1 MTAPISRHRISH
13 RWPLLTTLVVGLLAI
28 VAVSL
33 GAWRGAGAFAPAGT
47 PGASPTA
54 SPMASPITSPVASP
68 GASPV
73 AGSAA
78 GNNGSGFPGHDAVD
92 AITQRI
98 VHSNPI
104 LARVTGPNPGDAVFD
119 PYRIL
124 TADQA
129 KSLSGDAR
137 RLQGAGLPTL
147 VYIRVSLD
155 NESQSQ
161 AFANSLVHKPGL
173 VESSK
178 GAQDGLVVLVSIP
191 PGAPEKSTIAVA
203 HGANALP
210 VNGLDDAA
218 IHQIYED
225 GMLPRLQK
233 GQIFPALEFGLRKF
247 NYVVAYSPYSTPV
260 LSSTAKTVGRWLG
273 IVAPLAALT
282 AISLLILTWFPAGA
296 SWRGPVT
303 NEWRA
308 WLATWWPAVVA
319 GGLCVVLIP
328 LAVYARNRI
337 GIFAAAL
344 LIIAILLDVWVTA
357 DHPARPRRRR
367 VVTVAPA
374 RPDNVVRRRAVLE
387 RSRPRRRNR
396 SEGPAA

>member
-1 MTAPISRHRISH
+1 MTASALFRRISH

-28 VAVSL
+28 LVVGL
-33 GAWRGAGAFAPAGT
+33 GTWRGAGAISPAGT
-47 PGASPTA
+47 PGASPAA
-54 SPMASPITSPVASP
+54 SPMASPIASPAASP

-73 AGSAA
+73 AGTVA
-78 GNNGSGFPGHDAVD
+78 GGNGGSPGHDAVD

-104 LARVTGPNPGDAVFD
+104 LARITGPQPGDAVFD
-119 PYRIL
+119 PYRVL
-124 TADQA
+124 TTDQA
-129 KSLSGDAR
+129 KSLTGDAR

-155 NESQSQ
+155 NQSQSQ
-161 AFANSLVHKPGL
+161 AFATSLVQKPGL

-178 GAQDGLVVLVSIP
+178 GAQDGLVLLISIP
-191 PGAPEKSTIAVA
+191 PGAPEKSTVTVV

-218 IHQIYED
+218 IQQIYED
-225 GMLPRLQK
+225 GMLPRLRK

-260 LSSTAKTVGRWLG
+260 LSSTAKTIGRWLG
-273 IVAPLAALT
+273 FVAPVTALAGIT
-282 AISLLILTWFPAGA
+282 LLILTWFPTGAG
-296 SWRGPVT
+296 WRGPVS

-308 WLATWWPAVVA
+308 WLAAWWPAIVA
-319 GGLCVVLIP
+319 GGLCVILIP
-328 LAVYARNRI
+328 LSVYARDRI

-357 DHPARPRRRR
+357 DRHTRPRRRR
-367 VVTVAPA
+367 VVAVAPT
-374 RPDNVVRRRAVLE
+374 RPDTVVTRRVALERGRVRRRD
-387 RSRPRRRNR
+387 SR
-396 SEGPAA
+396 EGPAA